1 MSMTPQPPRGGNVIA
16 RSMRVA
22 LGQLQPDS
30 DGVLFDQ
37 NEANPLPLMFVTVTN
52 TRAMKSTRETSKFWT
67 GVVPAGT
74 PVVAGQLLAHG
85 TLSQI
90 AADTAH
96 GPATAATAAWYVVQ
110 DVGTT
115 PAGALALMPRE
126 VQLRA
131 LPLVVTAERANP
143 APVMPATQGA
153 GATRATDDYGQP
165 YARADG
171 QPLIQSYTLRLGV
184 SNDLDQS
191 DDQTGAGPVVT
202 GLLTAY
208 APLGSPVHERDVLIV
223 DGVRYGVKNKQTLD
237 SGGRPF
243 AWQLELTRL
252 SGGPIS

>member
-1 MSMTPQPPRGGNVIA
+1 MTPQPPRGGNVIA

-22 LGQLQPDS
+22 LRQLQPDS
-30 DGVLFDQ
+30 TGVLFDQ
-37 NEANPLPLMFVTVTN
+37 NEANPLPLTFVTVTN

-74 PVVAGQLLAHG
+74 PVIARQLLAHG
-85 TLSQI
+85 TAAQI
-90 AADTAH
+90 AADQAS

-143 APVMPATQGA
+143 VPIAPPAVGSAAART
-153 GATRATDDYGQP
+153 TDDYGQP

-208 APLGSPVHERDVLIV
+208 TPLGSPIGERDIITV
-223 DGVRYGVKNKQTLD
+223 DGVRYSVKNKQTLD
-237 SGGRPF
+237 SGGRAF
-243 AWQLELTRL
+243 AWQLMLSRL